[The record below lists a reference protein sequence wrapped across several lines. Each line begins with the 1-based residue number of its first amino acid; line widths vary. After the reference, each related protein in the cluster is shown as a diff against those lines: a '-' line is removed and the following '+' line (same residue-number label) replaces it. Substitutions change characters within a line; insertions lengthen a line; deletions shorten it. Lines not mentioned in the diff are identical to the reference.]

1 MVFSDLK
8 NDIGKNR
15 KTLEVNFVDSGRLK
29 SRIKLRFGISGQKR
43 RCAKWLWIDFY
54 ENHPCLEIIE
64 PPMPEQ
70 GVRKNQKLIWLCI
83 ILSFEKMV
91 FRKSPERFRSFRR
104 KKVSPHQK
112 LSFLK
117 FIFATRGGIMKIEKI
132 FFEKSSKFR
141 M

>member
-1 MVFSDLK
+1 MDKQEVTE
-8 NDIGKNR
+8 IGCSKCR
-15 KTLEVNFVDSGRLK
+15 K
-29 SRIKLRFGISGQKR
+29 
-43 RCAKWLWIDFY
+43 ID
-54 ENHPCLEIIE
+54 
-64 PPMPEQ
+64 MA
-70 GVRKNQKLIWLCI
+70 I

-104 KKVSPHQK
+104 KKVSPRQK